1 MRRHSFFGRRFEHA
15 LSIVLIHI
23 SNYNMMPLNLDPYE
37 YTLKRLEVA
46 AFERSGRPNLS
57 ARDIP

>member
-1 MRRHSFFGRRFEHA
+1 M
-15 LSIVLIHI
+15 I
-23 SNYNMMPLNLDPYE
+23 PLNLDPYE